1 MSDAFS
7 IFIDPRFNGVFSQTA
22 SLQGAKDEVDFDVE
36 SLHAEARA
44 VISSAV
50 QATRSGDADPN
61 ARIALILGEAGFG
74 KTHLLA
80 ASLRRLAVQGH
91 LYPAVIQMTSPVT
104 DADYDRWMLEAVIRE
119 LNNPYFG
126 IPRLGDDAK
135 ALLGLLPGEDAAR
148 FRKAVQDEDR
158 GLCETLAEEFAPRLG
173 EELERRAHG
182 RSVPAP
188 EQIAMLLVRR
198 GSAPEWHPPLIDLA
212 HALLSLDGSAEA
224 RGFTACAETGD
235 ADCLQVVPQLARRL
249 RRRIHEKTNS
259 VVSEDFL
266 KALLLHYGGDLAGF
280 DALGGQAAETEVPGL
295 SFAALERPEQYR
307 RRLGDISAAARAVD
321 GAFVLAFDQLESFWS
336 LANEALYVRAIEKAV
351 NLVQEFPNISIV
363 LASLRNVYE
372 ELHDKL
378 VQSTRDRIRL
388 SLAPAYLRPP
398 KPDQLR
404 ALFEKRMAR
413 VAELAEIEDS
423 APLMALIPDWLID
436 GLAGSRIRE
445 ALSELARFRAMTL
458 SLERIPEES
467 EFFDDTAP
475 ATPVPQA
482 ARDYAKAWQDH
493 LDQHTAFDAPETDE
507 ARLDLLRWAAGALS
521 AELSP
526 VQVRAEAS
534 TLKETQTLG
543 LQLTFSG
550 GETGQNEM
558 RFLGICT
565 AINRDHRLARQIES
579 VRRHA
584 GAARPVIVG
593 KQRFPRSK
601 SAQVA
606 RPLDKLRGAGG
617 IVVDFEP
624 ADWQMLSAAKSFVDA
639 HQSEGGFRAWR
650 AETGFLL
657 NRIAPLRAIFLPTI
671 DIAAPAPE
679 VEVEAEAAEH
689 AGPPPEA
696 APAPPA
702 SAELVAPGTLEEPAD
717 VAPAAEPSASAVAPA
732 VSEEVVIDFKKHEA
746 RAAGADRFQ
755 VFLGTS
761 DAKTP
766 IYWDPHHP
774 DDKLLN
780 FGFLVTGD
788 PGSGKTQTLRVLIDA
803 MARADYPMCIL
814 DFKNDYADD
823 SFAKPL
829 GLSVYDV
836 SRAGLPFNPLH
847 PVPGG
852 QGEVQPIRHIHTIA
866 EIFQRVFGLG
876 TQQQAKLKNALRQ
889 GFEDRGI
896 NLQHWYRAGE
906 ITAPGFGDVVEYL
919 REHKESQT
927 LLNRVDPLF
936 DLGLFPNDD
945 SAPLTFGD
953 LLENK
958 IVLDLH
964 DLPNDEIKAA
974 IAELIII
981 QAHGHALRG
990 EAPRVLRRLFVFDEA
1005 WRVKDSQRLQEMAR
1019 EGRAFGIGIAIGT
1032 QFPVDIPDDL
1042 AGSLETQIFLSNSE
1056 ARHQAATVRKLC
1068 SSTSTT
1074 EGQRLWQKAASLG
1087 QLQGFIR
1094 NQHYKPY
1101 RLITVYPHYL
1111 RGMAAEERASGT
1123 AGQLAGPA
1131 G

>member
-7 IFIDPRFNGVFSQTA
+7 IFIDPLFSSVFSQTA
-22 SLQGAKDEVDFDVE
+22 SLQGAKDEVTYDVE
-36 SLHAEARA
+36 SLHGEARA
-44 VISSAV
+44 AIASAV
-50 QATRSGDADPN
+50 RATRAGEPDPN

-91 LYPAVIQMTSPVT
+91 LYPAVVQMTSPVT

-126 IPRLGDDAK
+126 IPRIGDDVK
-135 ALLGLLPGEDAAR
+135 ALLALLPGEDAGR
-148 FRKAVQDEDR
+148 FRKAVQDEEQR
-158 GLCETLAEEFAPRLG
+158 LCEALADEFAPRLVA
-173 EELERRAHG
+173 EWERRAPAQP
-182 RSVPAP
+182 VPSA
-188 EQIAMLLVRR
+188 EQISRLLVKR
-198 GSAPEWHPPLIDLA
+198 GTTPEWHPPLIDLA
-212 HALLSLDGSAEA
+212 HALLSSLGGAEA
-224 RGFTACAETGD
+224 RAFRACAETGD
-235 ADCLQVVPQLARRL
+235 AACLEVVPQLARAL
-249 RRRIHEKTNS
+249 RRHIHRKIGA
-259 VVSEDFL
+259 VVNEDFL

-280 DALGGQAAETEVPGL
+280 DALSGQAAETEAPGL
-295 SFAALERPEQYR
+295 RFAALETPEQYR
-307 RRLGDISAAARAVD
+307 RRLGDISVAARAVD
-321 GAFVLAFDQLESFWS
+321 GAFVIAFDQLESFWS
-336 LANEALYVRAIEKAV
+336 LANESLYVRAIEKAV
-351 NLVQEFPNISIV
+351 NLVQEFPNLSIV
-363 LASLRNVYE
+363 LASLRAVYE

-378 VQSTRDRIRL
+378 VQSVRDRIRL
-388 SLAPAYLRPP
+388 SLAPVHLRPP
-398 KPDQLR
+398 NREQLH
-404 ALFEKRMAR
+404 ALFARRMGR
-413 VAELAEIEDS
+413 VAALSGEGDGAALTE
-423 APLMALIPDWLID
+423 LIPDWLID

-445 ALSELARFRAMTL
+445 ALSELARFRAMAAR
-458 SLERIPEES
+458 LERLPEEA
-467 EFFDDTAP
+467 EFFDDAGPSAP
-475 ATPVPQA
+475 EPQS

-493 LDQHTAFDAPETDE
+493 LDRQSAFDVPETDE
-507 ARLDLLRWAAGALS
+507 ARIDLLRWAAGALA
-521 AELSP
+521 AELAP
-526 VQVRAEAS
+526 TQVRAEARVMS
-534 TLKETQTLG
+534 DEAATRAM
-543 LQLTFSG
+543 QLTFSG
-550 GETGQNEM
+550 GEDGQGEM
-558 RFLGICT
+558 RFLGICSAT
-565 AINRDHRLARQIES
+565 NRDFKLARQIEA

-584 GAARPVIVG
+584 GDARPIVIG

-601 SAQVA
+601 NAQVA
-606 RPLDKLRGAGG
+606 APLDKLRACGG
-617 IVVDFEP
+617 IIVDFEP
-624 ADWQMLSAAKSFVDA
+624 AEWQMLSAARSFIEA

-657 NRIAPLRAIFLPTI
+657 NRIAPLRAIFLPTLAL
-671 DIAAPAPE
+671 AAPAPE
-679 VEVEAEAAEH
+679 VAPALDETTAAAAPEPRDSTVSEVSERAAEH
-689 AGPPPEA
+689 EGPEPLTA
-696 APAPPA
+696 APSDAAPPA
-702 SAELVAPGTLEEPAD
+702 DEP
-717 VAPAAEPSASAVAPA
+717 EP
-732 VSEEVVIDFKKHEA
+732 VIDFEKHQA
-746 RAAGADRFQ
+746 RAAASDRFQ

-766 IYWDPHHP
+766 IFWDPHHP

-788 PGSGKTQTLRVLIDA
+788 PGSGKTQTLRVIIDA
-803 MARADYPMCIL
+803 MARAGYPMCIL

-847 PVPGG
+847 PVPGT

-876 TQQQAKLKNALRQ
+876 TQQQARLKNALRQ

-896 NLQHWYRAGE
+896 DLQRWYRAEE
-906 ITAPGFGDVVEYL
+906 ITAPGFGDIVEYL
-919 REHKESQT
+919 REHKEAQT

-936 DLGLFPNDD
+936 DLGLFPSDD
-945 SAPLTFGD
+945 TAPMTFGD
-953 LLENK
+953 LLESR

-974 IAELIII
+974 LAELIII

-1005 WRVKDSQRLQEMAR
+1005 WRVKDSLRLQEMAR
-1019 EGRAFGIGIAIGT
+1019 EGRAFGIAIAIGT

-1068 SSTSTT
+1068 SSTSTV

-1101 RLITVYPHYL
+1101 RLMEVYPHYL
-1111 RGMAAEERASGT
+1111 RNTHAQTREIRRADVQKEPAE
-1123 AGQLAGPA
+1123 
-1131 G
+1131 

>member
-7 IFIDPRFNGVFSQTA
+7 IFIDPRFGGVFSQTA
-22 SLQGAKDEVDFDVE
+22 SLQGAKEEVDFDVE
-36 SLHAEARA
+36 SLHAEARGA
-44 VISSAV
+44 ITSAV
-50 QATRSGDADPN
+50 RATRSADADPN
-61 ARIALILGEAGFG
+61 ARIALILGESGFG

-80 ASLRRLAVQGH
+80 ASLRRLAVQGQ
-91 LYPAVIQMTSPVT
+91 LYPSVIQMTSPVT

-135 ALLGLLPGEDAAR
+135 ALLGLLPAEDAAQ
-148 FRKAVQDEDR
+148 FRQAVQDEHPALYQR
-158 GLCETLAEEFAPRLG
+158 LARDFAPRLA
-173 EELERRAHG
+173 EEMARRAHG
-182 RSVPAP
+182 RTVPAP

-198 GSAPEWHPPLIDLA
+198 GSAPEWHPPLSDLA
-212 HALLSLDGSAEA
+212 HALLSHLGSADARTFKAKAEA
-224 RGFTACAETGD
+224 GD
-235 ADCLQVVPQLARRL
+235 LDCLEAAPPLARSL
-249 RRRIHEKTNS
+249 RRFIHQRTS
-259 VVSEDFL
+259 TVVNEDFL

-280 DALGGQAAETEVPGL
+280 DALGGHAAETEVPGL

-307 RRLGDISAAARAVD
+307 RRLGDISTAARAVD

-336 LANEALYVRAIEKAV
+336 LANESLYVRAIEKAV

-372 ELHDKL
+372 ELNDKL

-388 SLAPAYLRPP
+388 SLAPVYLKPP
-398 KPDQLR
+398 NRNQLR
-404 ALFEKRMAR
+404 TLFERRMAR
-413 VAELAEIEDS
+413 VAALAETADS
-423 APLMALIPDWLID
+423 APLMDLIPDWLVD
-436 GLAGSRIRE
+436 GLVGARIRE
-445 ALSELARFRAMTL
+445 ALSELARFRAMAA
-458 SLERIPEES
+458 SLERLPVEA
-467 EFFDDTAP
+467 EFFDDAAP
-475 ATPVPQA
+475 ATPAPQS

-507 ARLDLLRWAAGALS
+507 ARRDLLRWAANALT
-521 AELSP
+521 AELAP
-526 VQVRAEAS
+526 VQVRPEAS
-534 TLKETQTLG
+534 TLKETQTMG

-550 GETGQNEM
+550 GEAGQNEI
-558 RFLGICT
+558 RFVGICT
-565 AINRDHRLARQIES
+565 AINRDYRLARQIES

-584 GAARPVIVG
+584 GDARPAIVG

-606 RPLDKLRGAGG
+606 GPLDKLRAAGG

-624 ADWQMLSAAKSFVDA
+624 ADWQMLSAAKDFIET

-671 DIAAPAPE
+671 DIAGPAPE
-679 VEVEAEAAEH
+679 MEPEPEARAHAA
-689 AGPPPEA
+689 PPPEIAPAQPSDEAPAEPLQPETIEEPA
-696 APAPPA
+696 APAITDDA
-702 SAELVAPGTLEEPAD
+702 
-717 VAPAAEPSASAVAPA
+717 
-732 VSEEVVIDFKKHEA
+732 VIDFKKHEA
-746 RAAGADRFQ
+746 RAAQSDRFQ

-761 DAKTP
+761 DASTP

-774 DDKLLN
+774 DDRLLN

-814 DFKNDYADD
+814 DFKNDYAGE

-847 PVPGG
+847 PVPGM

-876 TQQQAKLKNALRQ
+876 TQQQARLKNALRR

-906 ITAPGFGDVVEYL
+906 ITAPGFGDIVEYL

-936 DLGLFPNDD
+936 DLGLFPGDET
-945 SAPLTFGD
+945 APLTFGD
-953 LLENK
+953 LLESK

-1019 EGRAFGIGIAIGT
+1019 EGRAFGIAIAIGT

-1068 SSTSTT
+1068 SSTGTV
-1074 EGQRLWQKAASLG
+1074 EGQRVWHMAAALG

-1094 NQHYKPY
+1094 NQHHKPY
-1101 RLITVYPHYL
+1101 RLMTVYPHYL
-1111 RGMAAEERASGT
+1111 RDAQPETVATPAE
-1123 AGQLAGPA
+1123 
-1131 G
+1131 

>member
-1 MSDAFS
+1 MSDAFG
-7 IFIDPRFNGVFSQTA
+7 IFIDPRYDSVFSQTA
-22 SLQGAKDEVDFDVE
+22 SLQSAKDEVNFDVE
-36 SLHAEARA
+36 SLHGEARA
-44 VISSAV
+44 AINAAV
-50 QATRSGDADPN
+50 RATRAVESDPN

-91 LYPAVIQMTSPVT
+91 LYPAVVQMTSPVS
-104 DADYDRWMLEAVIRE
+104 DGDYDRWMLEAVIRE

-126 IPRLGDDAK
+126 IPRIGDDAR
-135 ALLGLLPGEDAAR
+135 ALLALLPGEDAAR
-148 FRKAVQDEDR
+148 FRKAVQDEDQR
-158 GLCETLAEEFAPRLG
+158 LCEALADEFGPRLVV
-173 EELERRAHG
+173 EWERRA
-182 RSVPAP
+182 PAQAAP
-188 EQIAMLLVRR
+188 TAEQIARLLTKR
-198 GSAPEWHPPLIDLA
+198 GTKPEWYPPLIDLA
-212 HALLSLDGSAEA
+212 HALLSGLGGTEARAFKASAEA
-224 RGFTACAETGD
+224 GD
-235 ADCLQVVPQLARRL
+235 LDSLHVVPQLARAL
-249 RRRIHEKTNS
+249 RRHIHRKTGA
-259 VVSEDFL
+259 VIDEDFL

-280 DALGGQAAETEVPGL
+280 DALGGRAAETEVPGL
-295 SFAALERPEQYR
+295 SFAALDTPERYR
-307 RRLGDISAAARAVD
+307 RRLGDIAVAARAVD
-321 GAFVLAFDQLESFWS
+321 GAFVIAFDQLESFWS

-351 NLVQEFPNISIV
+351 NLVQEFPNLSIV
-363 LASLRNVYE
+363 LASLRAVYE

-378 VQSTRDRIRL
+378 IQSVRDRIRL

-398 KPDQLR
+398 NREQLR
-404 ALFEKRMAR
+404 ALFARRMDRIA
-413 VAELAEIEDS
+413 VQAGINDGE
-423 APLMALIPDWLID
+423 PLMALVPDWLID
-436 GLAGSRIRE
+436 GLAGARIRE
-445 ALSELARFRAMTL
+445 ALSELGRFRAMAAR
-458 SLERIPEES
+458 LERLPEED
-467 EFFDDTAP
+467 EFFDDAAP
-475 ATPVPQA
+475 AAPQPQS

-493 LDQHTAFDAPETDE
+493 LDQHSAFDVPETDE
-507 ARLDLLRWAAGALS
+507 ARIDLLRWAAGALA
-521 AELSP
+521 AELAP

-534 TLKETQTLG
+534 TLKETQTMG

-550 GETGQNEM
+550 GEDGQNEM
-558 RFLGICT
+558 RFLGVCT

-584 GAARPVIVG
+584 GAARPIVVG

-601 SAQVA
+601 TAQVA
-606 RPLDKLRGAGG
+606 GPLEKLRGVGG

-624 ADWQMLSAAKSFVDA
+624 ADWQLLSAARNFVEA

-650 AETGFLL
+650 AEAGFLL

-671 DIAAPAPE
+671 EISAPAPE
-679 VEVEAEAAEH
+679 IGAEAAFSEH
-689 AGPPPEA
+689 ASTSPDRPLAPEVDGET
-696 APAPPA
+696 
-702 SAELVAPGTLEEPAD
+702 AEETLD
-717 VAPAAEPSASAVAPA
+717 SAVGADPA
-732 VSEEVVIDFKKHEA
+732 GSVAQTEVAVADAKKHEA
-746 RAAGADRFQ
+746 RAGAEDRFQ

-766 IYWDPHHP
+766 IFWDPHHP

-814 DFKNDYADD
+814 DFKNDYAED

-906 ITAPGFGDVVEYL
+906 ITAPGFGDIVEYL

-936 DLGLFPNDD
+936 DLGLFPSDD
-945 SAPLTFGD
+945 TAPMTFGD
-953 LLENK
+953 LLERR

-1005 WRVKDSQRLQEMAR
+1005 WRVKDSLRLQEMAR
-1019 EGRAFGIGIAIGT
+1019 EGRAFGIAIAIGT

-1068 SSTSTT
+1068 SSTSTI

-1101 RLITVYPHYL
+1101 RLIQVFPHYL
-1111 RGMAAEERASGT
+1111 RGEAEDSTRPVSVRE
-1123 AGQLAGPA
+1123 PA
-1131 G
+1131 E

>member
-22 SLQGAKDEVDFDVE
+22 SLQGAKDEVSFDVD
-36 SLHAEARA
+36 SLHAEARGA
-44 VISSAV
+44 ISSAV
-50 QATRSGDADPN
+50 RATRSGDADPN

-80 ASLRRLAVQGH
+80 ASLRQLAVQGQ

-135 ALLGLLPGEDAAR
+135 ALIGLLPTEDAAR
-148 FRKAVQDEDR
+148 FRKAVQDED
-158 GLCETLAEEFAPRLG
+158 GALCQQLAHAFAPRLAA
-173 EELERRAHG
+173 EMERRAQG
-182 RSVPAP
+182 RTVPAP
-188 EQIAMLLVRR
+188 EHIAMLLVRR
-198 GSAPEWHPPLIDLA
+198 GSAPEWHTPLIDLA
-212 HALLSLDGSAEA
+212 HALLSQLGTADARTFKAKAEA
-224 RGFTACAETGD
+224 GD
-235 ADCLQVVPQLARRL
+235 LDCLEAVPPLARGL
-249 RRRIHEKTNS
+249 RRLIHQRTNN
-259 VVSEDFL
+259 VVNEDFL

-280 DALGGQAAETEVPGL
+280 DALGGHAAETEVPGL
-295 SFAALERPEQYR
+295 SFAAMERPEQFR
-307 RRLGDISAAARAVD
+307 RRLGDISTAARAVD

-336 LANEALYVRAIEKAV
+336 LANESLYVRAIEKAV

-388 SLAPAYLRPP
+388 SLAPVYLKPP
-398 KPDQLR
+398 NRNQLR
-404 ALFEKRMAR
+404 ALFERRMAR
-413 VAELAEIEDS
+413 VAALAEMEDS
-423 APLMALIPDWLID
+423 APLMDLIPDWLVD
-436 GLAGSRIRE
+436 GLVGARIRE
-445 ALSELARFRAMTL
+445 ALSEFARFRAMAL
-458 SLERIPEES
+458 NLERLPEEA
-467 EFFDDTAP
+467 EFFDDAAP
-475 ATPVPQA
+475 ATPAPQS

-507 ARLDLLRWAAGALS
+507 ARLDLLRWAANALA
-521 AELSP
+521 AELAP
-526 VQVRAEAS
+526 VQVRPEAS
-534 TLKETQTLG
+534 TLKETQTMG

-550 GETGQNEM
+550 GETGQNEI

-565 AINRDHRLARQIES
+565 AINRDYRLARQIES

-584 GAARPVIVG
+584 GDARPVVVG

-606 RPLDKLRGAGG
+606 GPLEKLRAAGG

-624 ADWQMLSAAKSFVDA
+624 ADWQMLSAAKDFVET

-671 DIAAPAPE
+671 DISAPAPE
-679 VEVEAEAAEH
+679 MEPEPNERGHAAPPPEVAPVASVAEERPEALQPEAAEDLDQI
-689 AGPPPEA
+689 AEGG
-696 APAPPA
+696 A
-702 SAELVAPGTLEEPAD
+702 SEEPA
-717 VAPAAEPSASAVAPA
+717 EPVMT
-732 VSEEVVIDFKKHEA
+732 EEAVIDFKKHEA
-746 RAAGADRFQ
+746 RAAASDRFQ

-774 DDKLLN
+774 DDRLLN

-814 DFKNDYADD
+814 DFKNDYAGE

-847 PVPGG
+847 PVPGM

-876 TQQQAKLKNALRQ
+876 TQQQARLKNALRQ

-906 ITAPGFGDVVEYL
+906 ITAPGFGDIVEYL

-936 DLGLFPNDD
+936 DLGLFPSDD
-945 SAPLTFGD
+945 TAPMTFGD
-953 LLENK
+953 LLERK
-958 IVLDLH
+958 VVLDLH

-1019 EGRAFGIGIAIGT
+1019 EGRAFGIAIAIGT

-1068 SSTSTT
+1068 SSTSTL
-1074 EGQRLWQKAASLG
+1074 EGQRVWQKAASLG

-1101 RLITVYPHYL
+1101 RLMTVYPHYL
-1111 RGMAAEERASGT
+1111 REAEPEAVAT
-1123 AGQLAGPA
+1123 PA
-1131 G
+1131 E

>member
-7 IFIDPRFNGVFSQTA
+7 IFIDPRFNNLFTQTA
-22 SLQGAKDEVDFDVE
+22 SLQGAKEEVNFDVE
-36 SLHAEARA
+36 SLHAEARDA
-44 VISSAV
+44 ITSAV
-50 QATRSGDADPN
+50 RATRSGDADPN

-80 ASLRRLAVQGH
+80 ASLRRLAVQGQ

-104 DADYDRWMLEAVIRE
+104 DLDYDRWMLEAVIRE

-135 ALLGLLPGEDAAR
+135 ALLGLLPAEDAAK
-148 FRKAVQDEDR
+148 FRQAVQNEDS
-158 GLCETLAEEFAPRLG
+158 GLCQRLAHEFAPLLAD
-173 EELERRAHG
+173 EMARRAHG
-182 RSVPAP
+182 RTIPAP
-188 EQIAMLLVRR
+188 EQIAMLLIRR

-212 HALLSLDGSAEA
+212 HALLSYEGSDDARRFREQAEA
-224 RGFTACAETGD
+224 GEAD
-235 ADCLQVVPQLARRL
+235 APEAVPPLARSVRRL
-249 RRRIHEKTNS
+249 IHRRTGA
-259 VVSEDFL
+259 VVSEDFI

-280 DALGGQAAETEVPGL
+280 DALGGQAVETEVAGL
-295 SFAALERPEQYR
+295 QFAGLERPEQYR
-307 RRLGDISAAARAVD
+307 RRLGDISTAARAVD

-351 NLVQEFPNISIV
+351 NLVQEFPNISVV

-388 SLAPAYLRPP
+388 SLAPAYLKPP
-398 KPDQLR
+398 KPDQLH

-413 VAELAEIEDS
+413 LAVLAGMADS
-423 APLMALIPDWLID
+423 APLMALVPDWLID

-445 ALSELARFRAMTL
+445 ALSELARFRAMAS
-458 SLERIPEES
+458 SLDRIPNEA
-467 EFFDDTAP
+467 EFFDDAAP
-475 ATPVPQA
+475 AAPVPQS

-493 LDQHTAFDAPETDE
+493 LDQHTAFDVPDTDD
-507 ARLDLLRWAAGALS
+507 ARLDLLRWASGALS
-521 AELSP
+521 AELAP
-526 VQVRAEAS
+526 VQVRADAS
-534 TLKETQTLG
+534 ALSDETRTRAM
-543 LQLTFSG
+543 QLTFSG
-550 GETGQNEM
+550 GDPERNEM

-565 AINRDHRLARQIES
+565 AINRDYRLAKQIEA

-584 GAARPVIVG
+584 GDARPVVVG

-606 RPLDKLRGAGG
+606 GPLDKLRAGG
-617 IVVDFEP
+617 GMVVDFEP
-624 ADWQMLSAAKSFVDA
+624 ADWQMLSAAKSFIDA

-671 DIAAPAPE
+671 DISAPAPE
-679 VEVEAEAAEH
+679 VKPAPEARDQTA
-689 AGPPPEA
+689 PTEA
-696 APAPPA
+696 APTAPAIEESP
-702 SAELVAPGTLEEPAD
+702 EPAEIE
-717 VAPAAEPSASAVAPA
+717 PAEQPGQPV
-732 VSEEVVIDFKKHEA
+732 VSEEAVIDFRRHEA
-746 RAAGADRFQ
+746 RALEAERFQ

-774 DDKLLN
+774 EDRLLN

-803 MARADYPMCIL
+803 MARANYPMCIL
-814 DFKNDYADD
+814 DFKNDYAED

-829 GLSVYDV
+829 ELSVYDV

-847 PVPGG
+847 PVPGM

-876 TQQQAKLKNALRQ
+876 TQQQAKLKAALRR

-945 SAPLTFGD
+945 NAPLTFGD
-953 LLENK
+953 LLEQK

-990 EAPRVLRRLFVFDEA
+990 EAPRVLQRLFVFDEA

-1019 EGRAFGIGIAIGT
+1019 EGRAFGIAIAIGT

-1068 SSTSTT
+1068 SSVSTV
-1074 EGQRLWQKAASLG
+1074 EGQRVWQKAASLG

-1101 RLITVYPHYL
+1101 KLITVYPHYL
-1111 RGMAAEERASGT
+1111 REAGGQALASPAE
-1123 AGQLAGPA
+1123 
-1131 G
+1131 

>member
-1 MSDAFS
+1 MVDAFS

-22 SLQGAKDEVDFDVE
+22 SLQGAKDEVSFDVV
-36 SLHAEARA
+36 SLHAEARGA
-44 VISSAV
+44 ISSAV
-50 QATRSGDADPN
+50 RATRSGDADPN

-80 ASLRRLAVQGH
+80 ASLRRLAVQGQ

-148 FRKAVQDEDR
+148 FRQAVQDEDR
-158 GLCETLAEEFAPRLG
+158 ALCQQLAHEFAPRLA
-173 EELERRAHG
+173 EEMARRAQG
-182 RSVPAP
+182 RTAPTP

-198 GSAPEWHPPLIDLA
+198 GSAPQWQPPLIDLA
-212 HALLSLDGSAEA
+212 DALLSHFGSADARTFRAKAEA
-224 RGFTACAETGD
+224 GD
-235 ADCLQVVPQLARRL
+235 LDCLDAVPPLARSL
-249 RRRIHEKTNS
+249 RRFIHQRTHNI
-259 VVSEDFL
+259 VNEDFL

-280 DALGGQAAETEVPGL
+280 DALGGHAAGTEVPGL

-307 RRLGDISAAARAVD
+307 RRLGDISTAARAVD

-336 LANEALYVRAIEKAV
+336 LANESLYVRAIEKAV

-388 SLAPAYLRPP
+388 SLAPVYLKPP
-398 KPDQLR
+398 NRDQLG
-404 ALFEKRMAR
+404 ALFARRMTR
-413 VAELAEIEDS
+413 VAALAELEDS
-423 APLMALIPDWLID
+423 APLVDLIPDWLVD
-436 GLAGSRIRE
+436 GLVGARIRE
-445 ALSELARFRAMTL
+445 ALSELARFRAMAL
-458 SLERIPEES
+458 SLERLPEEA
-467 EFFDDTAP
+467 EFFDDAVP
-475 ATPVPQA
+475 AAPVPQS

-493 LDQHTAFDAPETDE
+493 LDQHTAFDMPETDE
-507 ARLDLLRWAAGALS
+507 ARLDLLRWAASALA

-534 TLKETQTLG
+534 TLTDTQTKG

-550 GETGQNEM
+550 GEAGQNEM

-565 AINRDHRLARQIES
+565 AINRDYRLARQIES

-584 GAARPVIVG
+584 GDARPVIVG

-601 SAQVA
+601 SAQA
-606 RPLDKLRGAGG
+606 AGPLDKLRAAGG

-624 ADWQMLSAAKSFVDA
+624 ADWQMLSAARDFVET

-657 NRIAPLRAIFLPTI
+657 SRIAPLRAIFLPTI
-671 DIAAPAPE
+671 EISAAAPEMEREPE
-679 VEVEAEAAEH
+679 EREH
-689 AGPPPEA
+689 AAPPPVA
-696 APAPPA
+696 AQ
-702 SAELVAPGTLEEPAD
+702 
-717 VAPAAEPSASAVAPA
+717 EPSAEDVAESPEPVKTDDPA
-732 VSEEVVIDFKKHEA
+732 EPAITEEAVIDFKKHES
-746 RAAGADRFQ
+746 RAAVSGRFQ
-755 VFLGTS
+755 VFLGAS

-774 DDKLLN
+774 EDRLLN

-814 DFKNDYADD
+814 DFKNDYAGE

-847 PVPGG
+847 PVPGM

-876 TQQQAKLKNALRQ
+876 TQQQAKLKNALRR

-896 NLQHWYRAGE
+896 DLQRWYRAGE
-906 ITAPGFGDVVEYL
+906 ITAPGFGDIVEHL

-936 DLGLFPNDD
+936 DLGLFPSDD
-945 SAPLTFGD
+945 TAPLTFGD
-953 LLENK
+953 LLERK
-958 IVLDLH
+958 VVLDLH

-1019 EGRAFGIGIAIGT
+1019 EGRAFGIAIAIGT

-1068 SSTSTT
+1068 SSTSTV
-1074 EGQRLWQKAASLG
+1074 EGQRVWHKAASLG

-1111 RGMAAEERASGT
+1111 REAEPEAVS
-1123 AGQLAGPA
+1123 APA
-1131 G
+1131 E

>member
-22 SLQGAKDEVDFDVE
+22 SLQGAKDEVNFDVQ

-44 VISSAV
+44 AITSAV
-50 QATRSGDADPN
+50 RATRSGDADPN

-80 ASLRRLAVQGH
+80 ASLRRLAVQGQ

-119 LNNPYFG
+119 LNNPYFA

-135 ALLGLLPGEDAAR
+135 ALLGLLPAEDAGR

-158 GLCETLAEEFAPRLG
+158 ELCKRIANEFAPRLA
-173 EELERRAHG
+173 EEMERRAHG
-182 RSVPAP
+182 RAVPTP
-188 EQIAMLLVRR
+188 DQIAMLLVSR
-198 GSAPEWHPPLIDLA
+198 GSAPEWQPPLIDLA
-212 HALLSLDGSAEA
+212 DALLSRLGSADARTFKAKAEA
-224 RGFTACAETGD
+224 GD
-235 ADCLQVVPQLARRL
+235 LDCLEAAPPLARSL
-249 RRRIHEKTNS
+249 RRFIHQRTNN
-259 VVSEDFL
+259 VVNEDFL

-280 DALGGQAAETEVPGL
+280 DALAGHAAETEVPGL
-295 SFAALERPEQYR
+295 SFVALERPEQYR
-307 RRLGDISAAARAVD
+307 RRLGDISTAARAVD

-351 NLVQEFPNISIV
+351 NLVQEFPNISVV

-388 SLAPAYLRPP
+388 SLAPAYLKPP
-398 KPDQLR
+398 KPEQLR
-404 ALFEKRMAR
+404 ALFERRMTR
-413 VAELAEIEDS
+413 VAELAEMHDS
-423 APLMALIPDWLID
+423 APLMEMIPEWLVD
-436 GLAGSRIRE
+436 GLVGARIRE
-445 ALSELARFRAMTL
+445 ALSELARFRAMAA
-458 SLERIPEES
+458 SLERLPEEA
-467 EFFDDTAP
+467 EFFDDAGP
-475 ATPVPQA
+475 AAAVPQS

-493 LDQHTAFDAPETDE
+493 LDQHTAFDVPDTDQ

-521 AELSP
+521 AELAP
-526 VQVRAEAS
+526 VQVRPEAS
-534 TLKETQTLG
+534 TLKETQTMG
-543 LQLTFSG
+543 LQLTFISDDPAR
-550 GETGQNEM
+550 NEI

-565 AINRDHRLARQIES
+565 AINRDYRLAKQIES
-579 VRRHA
+579 VRRNA
-584 GAARPVIVG
+584 GDARPVVVG

-606 RPLDKLRGAGG
+606 GPLDKLRAAGG

-624 ADWQMLSAAKSFVDA
+624 ADWQMLSAAKSFVES

-657 NRIAPLRAIFLPTI
+657 SRIAPLRAIFLPTI
-671 DIAAPAPE
+671 DIGAPAPE
-679 VEVEAEAAEH
+679 LESEPNERDHAAPSSEDVASEPTVPTPTQGKSSEEPAEAAPTPEPH
-689 AGPPPEA
+689 TPP
-696 APAPPA
+696 
-702 SAELVAPGTLEEPAD
+702 
-717 VAPAAEPSASAVAPA
+717 
-732 VSEEVVIDFKKHEA
+732 VSEEAVIDLQKHET
-746 RAAGADRFQ
+746 RAAASDRFQ

-774 DDKLLN
+774 DDRLLN

-803 MARADYPMCIL
+803 MAQTDYPICIL

-829 GLSVYDV
+829 GLSVYDI

-847 PVPGG
+847 PVPGM

-876 TQQQAKLKNALRQ
+876 TQQQAKLKNALRR

-936 DLGLFPNDD
+936 DLGLFPSDD
-945 SAPLTFGD
+945 TAPLTFGD
-953 LLENK
+953 LLEKK

-1019 EGRAFGIGIAIGT
+1019 EGRAFGIAIAIGT

-1068 SSTSTT
+1068 SSTSTL
-1074 EGQRLWQKAASLG
+1074 EGQRLWNKAASLG

-1101 RLITVYPHYL
+1101 RMITVYPHYL
-1111 RGMAAEERASGT
+1111 RHTRSEVEPISTADLTQAPAE
-1123 AGQLAGPA
+1123 
-1131 G
+1131 

>member
-1 MSDAFS
+1 MTDAFS

-22 SLQGAKDEVDFDVE
+22 SLQGAKDEVNVDVE
-36 SLHAEARA
+36 SLHAEARDA
-44 VISSAV
+44 ISSAV
-50 QATRSGDADPN
+50 RATRSGDADPN

-80 ASLRRLAVQGH
+80 ASLRRLAVQGQ

-104 DADYDRWMLEAVIRE
+104 DDDYDRWMLEAVIRE

-135 ALLGLLPGEDAAR
+135 ALLGLLPAEDAAR
-148 FRKAVQDEDR
+148 FRQSVQDEDR
-158 GLCETLAEEFAPRLG
+158 ALCERLAREFAPRLA
-173 EELERRAHG
+173 EEMERRAHG
-182 RSVPAP
+182 RAVPAP
-188 EQIAMLLVRR
+188 EHIAQLLVRR

-212 HALLSLDGSAEA
+212 HALLAHMGSADARTFSARAEAGDLDGL
-224 RGFTACAETGD
+224 D
-235 ADCLQVVPQLARRL
+235 AVPPLARSL
-249 RRRIHEKTNS
+249 RRLIHQRTGA
-259 VVSEDFL
+259 VVNEDFL
-266 KALLLHYGGDLAGF
+266 RALLLHYGGDLAGF
-280 DALGGQAAETEVPGL
+280 DALCGHAAETDVEGL
-295 SFAALERPEQYR
+295 SFPALERPEQYR
-307 RRLGDISAAARAVD
+307 RRLGDISTAARAVN

-351 NLVQEFPNISIV
+351 NLVQEFPNISVV

-388 SLAPAYLRPP
+388 SLAPAHLKPP
-398 KPDQLR
+398 KPEQLR
-404 ALFEKRMAR
+404 ALFERRMAH
-413 VAELAEIEDS
+413 VARLAGMEDS

-436 GLAGSRIRE
+436 GLTGSRIRE
-445 ALSELARFRAMTL
+445 ALSELARFRAMAL
-458 SLERIPEES
+458 SLERIPEEA
-467 EFFDDTAP
+467 EFFDDAAP
-475 ATPVPQA
+475 AAAPVPQS

-493 LDQHTAFDAPETDE
+493 LDQHTAFDVPETDE
-507 ARLDLLRWAAGALS
+507 ARLDLLRWVASALS
-521 AELSP
+521 AELAP
-526 VQVRAEAS
+526 VQVRPEAS
-534 TLKETQTLG
+534 NLTETHTRS

-550 GETGQNEM
+550 GEEGQNEI

-565 AINRDHRLARQIES
+565 AINRDYRLAKQIES
-579 VRRHA
+579 VRRHS
-584 GAARPVIVG
+584 GDARPVVVG
-593 KQRFPRSK
+593 RQRFPRSK

-606 RPLDKLRGAGG
+606 GPLDKLRAAGG

-624 ADWQMLSAAKSFVDA
+624 ADWQMLSAARSFVET

-671 DIAAPAPE
+671 DIRAPVPEMDTEPQERDHAA
-679 VEVEAEAAEH
+679 
-689 AGPPPEA
+689 PPPEA
-696 APAPPA
+696 VPSAPAA
-702 SAELVAPGTLEEPAD
+702 QAAAEPGDVESPEEPAERTAKPVVSD
-717 VAPAAEPSASAVAPA
+717 EAVIA
-732 VSEEVVIDFKKHEA
+732 FRKHEA
-746 RAAGADRFQ
+746 RAAEAERFQ

-774 DDKLLN
+774 EERLLN

-823 SFAKPL
+823 NFARPL

-847 PVPGG
+847 PVPGM

-876 TQQQAKLKNALRQ
+876 TQQQAKLKNALRR

-906 ITAPGFGDVVEYL
+906 ITSPGFGDVVEYL

-945 SAPLTFGD
+945 TAPLTFGD
-953 LLENK
+953 LLEKK

-1068 SSTSTT
+1068 SSTSTV
-1074 EGQRLWQKAASLG
+1074 EGQRVWNKAASLG

-1101 RLITVYPHYL
+1101 RVITVYPHYL
-1111 RGMAAEERASGT
+1111 RGVAPDAIAA
-1123 AGQLAGPA
+1123 PA
-1131 G
+1131 E

>member
-1 MSDAFS
+1 MGDAFET
-7 IFIDPRFNGVFSQTA
+7 FIDPRFGGVFSQTA
-22 SLQGAKDEVDFDVE
+22 SLQSAKDEVNFDVE
-36 SLHAEARA
+36 SLHGEARGA
-44 VISSAV
+44 IGSAV
-50 QATRSGDADPN
+50 RATRSGDADPN

-80 ASLRRLAVQGH
+80 ASLRQLALQGQ

-135 ALLGLLPGEDAAR
+135 ALLGLLRAEDAAR
-148 FRKAVQDEDR
+148 FRRAVQDEDR
-158 GLCETLAEEFAPRLG
+158 ALCERLAHEFAPQLT
-173 EELERRAHG
+173 EEMARRAQG
-182 RSVPAP
+182 RTVPTP
-188 EQIAMLLVRR
+188 DQIAMLLVRR
-198 GSAPEWHPPLIDLA
+198 GSTPQWQPPLIDLA
-212 HALLSLDGSAEA
+212 DALLSQLGSADARSFKAKAEAGDIDCLEAVSPLA
-224 RGFTACAETGD
+224 RG
-235 ADCLQVVPQLARRL
+235 LRRL
-249 RRRIHEKTNS
+249 IHQRTHH
-259 VVSEDFL
+259 VVNEDFL
-266 KALLLHYGGDLAGF
+266 KALLLHYGGDLSGF
-280 DALGGQAAETEVPGL
+280 DALGGHAAETEVPGL

-307 RRLGDISAAARAVD
+307 RRLGDISTAARAVD

-336 LANEALYVRAIEKAV
+336 LANESLYVRAIEKAV

-378 VQSTRDRIRL
+378 VQSARDRIRL
-388 SLAPAYLRPP
+388 SLAPVYLKPP
-398 KPDQLR
+398 NREQLR
-404 ALFEKRMAR
+404 ALFERRMAR
-413 VAELAEIEDS
+413 VAALAQVEDS
-423 APLMALIPDWLID
+423 APLMELIPEWLVD
-436 GLAGSRIRE
+436 GLVGARIRE
-445 ALSELARFRAMTL
+445 ALSELSRFRAMA
-458 SLERIPEES
+458 LELGRLPGEA
-467 EFFDDTAP
+467 EFFGDAAP
-475 ATPVPQA
+475 EAAAPQS

-493 LDQHTAFDAPETDE
+493 LDKHTAFDAPETDE
-507 ARLDLLRWAAGALS
+507 ERRDLLRWAASALA
-521 AELSP
+521 AELAP
-526 VQVRAEAS
+526 VQVRPEAS
-534 TLKETQTLG
+534 TLTETQTMG

-550 GETGQNEM
+550 AEAGQHEI

-565 AINRDHRLARQIES
+565 ATNRDYRLAKQIES

-584 GAARPVIVG
+584 GDARPVIVG

-606 RPLDKLRGAGG
+606 APLDKLRAAGG

-624 ADWQMLSAAKSFVDA
+624 ADWQMLSAARDFIET

-657 NRIAPLRAIFLPTI
+657 SRIAPLRAIFLPTI
-671 DIAAPAPE
+671 EISAPAPE
-679 VEVEAEAAEH
+679 MEREPDARDHAAPSPELSESDLSPQGPAGQAEAAPVE
-689 AGPPPEA
+689 G
-696 APAPPA
+696 
-702 SAELVAPGTLEEPAD
+702 L
-717 VAPAAEPSASAVAPA
+717 AEPVMIEEAV
-732 VSEEVVIDFKKHEA
+732 VELKKHEA
-746 RAAGADRFQ
+746 RATASERFQ

-774 DDKLLN
+774 DDRLLN

-823 SFAKPL
+823 NFAKPL
-829 GLSVYDV
+829 GVSVYDV

-847 PVPGG
+847 PVPGM
-852 QGEVQPIRHIHTIA
+852 QGEVQPIRHIHTIS

-876 TQQQAKLKNALRQ
+876 TQQQARLKNALRQ

-906 ITAPGFGDVVEYL
+906 ITAPGFGDIVEYL
-919 REHKESQT
+919 REHKEAQT

-936 DLGLFPNDD
+936 DLGLFPGDET
-945 SAPLTFGD
+945 APMTFGD
-953 LLENK
+953 LLKGK

-990 EAPRVLRRLFVFDEA
+990 EAPRALRRLFVFDEA

-1019 EGRAFGIGIAIGT
+1019 EGRAFGIAIAIGT

-1068 SSTSTT
+1068 SSTSTG
-1074 EGQRLWQKAASLG
+1074 EGQRVWQKAASLG

-1101 RLITVYPHYL
+1101 RLMTVYPHYL
-1111 RGMAAEERASGT
+1111 REGEPEAVATPAE
-1123 AGQLAGPA
+1123 
-1131 G
+1131 

>member
-7 IFIDPRFNGVFSQTA
+7 IFIDPRFAGVFSQTA
-22 SLQGAKDEVDFDVE
+22 SLQGAKEEVDFDVE
-36 SLHAEARA
+36 GLHSEARTA
-44 VISSAV
+44 IASAV
-50 QATRSGDADPN
+50 RATRAGDADPN

-80 ASLRRLAVQGH
+80 ATLRRFAVQGH
-91 LYPAVIQMTSPVT
+91 LYPAVVQMTSPVT

-119 LNNPYFG
+119 LNNPYFA
-126 IPRLGDDAK
+126 IPRLGDDTK
-135 ALLGLLPGEDAAR
+135 TLLGLLPASDAAQ
-148 FRKAVQDEDR
+148 FRQAAQDEDR
-158 GLCETLAEEFAPRLG
+158 AQCQRLAEALAPRLVA
-173 EELERRAHG
+173 EWERRAPG
-182 RSVPAP
+182 QPPPAP
-188 EQIAMLLVRR
+188 EHLAQLLVKR
-198 GSAPEWHPPLIDLA
+198 GSAADWHAPLMDLA
-212 HALLSLDGSAEA
+212 DSLLSLDTSAAVRRFKTRAEA
-224 RGFTACAETGD
+224 GEAE
-235 ADCLQVVPQLARRL
+235 CLAAVPELARSL
-249 RRRIHEKTNS
+249 RRIIHKRTNS
-259 VVSEDFL
+259 VVSEDFVR
-266 KALLLHYGGDLAGF
+266 ALLVHYGGDLAGF

-307 RRLGDISAAARAVD
+307 RRLGDISTAARAAD

-336 LANEALYVRAIEKAV
+336 LANESLYVRAIEKSV
-351 NLVQEFPNISIV
+351 NLVQEFPNISVV

-388 SLAPAYLRPP
+388 SLSPAYLKPP
-398 KPDQLR
+398 KPAQLR
-404 ALFEKRMAR
+404 ALFDKRMER
-413 VAELAEIEDS
+413 VARLAETDDS
-423 APLMALIPDWLID
+423 EALKALVPDWLVD
-436 GLAGSRIRE
+436 GLAGARIRE
-445 ALSELARFRAMTL
+445 ALSELGRFRAMAA
-458 SLERIPEES
+458 SLERLPEEG
-467 EFFDDTAP
+467 EFFDDAAP
-475 ATPVPQA
+475 EAPVPQT

-493 LDQHTAFDAPETDE
+493 LDQHTAFDVPETDE
-507 ARLDLLRWAAGALS
+507 ARLDLLRWSAGALA
-521 AELSP
+521 AEIAP

-534 TLKETQTLG
+534 TLRETQTLG

-550 GETGQNEM
+550 GVDGQNEM

-565 AINRDHRLARQIES
+565 AVNRDYRLAKQIEA

-584 GAARPVIVG
+584 GAARPIVVG

-601 SAQVA
+601 TAQVA
-606 RPLDKLRGAGG
+606 SPLDKLRAAGG

-624 ADWQMLSAAKSFVDA
+624 ADWRMLSAAKGFVEV

-671 DIAAPAPE
+671 AISAPAPE
-679 VEVEAEAAEH
+679 LSPAMDDTPATLPPAPEAHGEG
-689 AGPPPEA
+689 AGPPDD
-696 APAPPA
+696 APAH
-702 SAELVAPGTLEEPAD
+702 AEQDAPAD
-717 VAPAAEPSASAVAPA
+717 PEPVP
-732 VSEEVVIDFKKHEA
+732 VQPEEMPEPVIDFARHEA
-746 RAAGADRFQ
+746 RAAASDRFQ

-814 DFKNDYADD
+814 DFKNDYAED

-906 ITAPGFGDVVEYL
+906 ITAPGFGDIVEYL

-936 DLGLFPNDD
+936 DLGLFPSDD
-945 SAPLTFGD
+945 TAPMTFGD
-953 LLENK
+953 LLERR

-1005 WRVKDSQRLQEMAR
+1005 WRVKDSLRLQEMAR
-1019 EGRAFGIGIAIGT
+1019 EGRAFGIAIAIGT

-1068 SSTSTT
+1068 SSTSTV

-1111 RGMAAEERASGT
+1111 RDEGPQAVATPAE
-1123 AGQLAGPA
+1123 
-1131 G
+1131 

>member
-1 MSDAFS
+1 MS
-7 IFIDPRFNGVFSQTA
+7 
-22 SLQGAKDEVDFDVE
+22 
-36 SLHAEARA
+36 
-44 VISSAV
+44 
-50 QATRSGDADPN
+50 
-61 ARIALILGEAGFG
+61 
-74 KTHLLA
+74 
-80 ASLRRLAVQGH
+80 
-91 LYPAVIQMTSPVT
+91 AVIQMTSPVT

-126 IPRLGDDAK
+126 IPRLGEDAK
-135 ALLGLLPGEDAAR
+135 ALLGLLPAEEAAR
-148 FRKAVQDEDR
+148 FRKSVQDEDR
-158 GLCETLAEEFAPRLG
+158 VLCQTLAHDFAPRLV
-173 EELERRAHG
+173 EEMERRAPG
-182 RSVPAP
+182 RAVPAP
-188 EQIAMLLVRR
+188 EHVAQLLVKR
-198 GSAPEWHPPLIDLA
+198 GSAPEWYPPLIDLA
-212 HALLSLDGSAEA
+212 HALLSLERSADARSFCERAEA
-224 RGFTACAETGD
+224 GD
-235 ADCLQVVPQLARRL
+235 AECLEAVPPLARSL
-249 RRRIHEKTNS
+249 RRIIHKRTNS

-280 DALGGQAAETEVPGL
+280 DALSGQAAETDVPGL
-295 SFAALERPEQYR
+295 NFAALERAEQYR
-307 RRLGDISAAARAVD
+307 RRLGDISTAARAVD

-351 NLVQEFPNISIV
+351 NLVQEFPNISVV

-388 SLAPAYLRPP
+388 SLAPAHLKPP
-398 KPDQLR
+398 KPEQLR
-404 ALFEKRMAR
+404 ALFEKRMER
-413 VAELAEIEDS
+413 VAKLAEMEDS
-423 APLMALIPDWLID
+423 PALMALIPDWLID

-445 ALSELARFRAMTL
+445 ALSELARFRAMAL
-458 SLERIPEES
+458 SLERLPEEA
-467 EFFDDTAP
+467 EFFDDAAP
-475 ATPVPQA
+475 ETPMPQS

-493 LDQHTAFDAPETDE
+493 LDRHTSFDIPDTDD
-507 ARLDLLRWAAGALS
+507 ARLDLLRWVAGALA
-521 AELSP
+521 AELAP
-526 VQVRAEAS
+526 MQVRAEAS
-534 TLKETQTLG
+534 DLSDEARTKAM
-543 LQLTFSG
+543 QLSFRG
-550 GETGQNEM
+550 GEAGQNEM

-565 AINRDHRLARQIES
+565 SINRDYRLAKQIEA

-584 GAARPVIVG
+584 GDARPVVVG

-606 RPLDKLRGAGG
+606 APLDKLRAAGG
-617 IVVDFEP
+617 IVVDFES
-624 ADWQMLSAAKSFVDA
+624 ADWQMLSAARSFVAA

-650 AETGFLL
+650 AETGFML

-671 DIAAPAPE
+671 SLGAPAPE
-679 VEVEAEAAEH
+679 LEPDHEVAEAPGQLVQEPSGAMPGPEDAEAEGETLAV
-689 AGPPPEA
+689 AGEA
-696 APAPPA
+696 A
-702 SAELVAPGTLEEPAD
+702 LEMP
-717 VAPAAEPSASAVAPA
+717 AEP
-732 VSEEVVIDFKKHEA
+732 VIDFKKHEA
-746 RAAGADRFQ
+746 RAAASDRFQ

-788 PGSGKTQTLRVLIDA
+788 PGSGKTQTLRVIIDA
-803 MARADYPMCIL
+803 MARANYPMCIL
-814 DFKNDYADD
+814 DFKNDYAED

-847 PVPGG
+847 PVPGM
-852 QGEVQPIRHIHTIA
+852 QGEVQPIRHIHTIS

-876 TQQQAKLKNALRQ
+876 TQQQARLKNALRQ

-906 ITAPGFGDVVEYL
+906 ISAPGFGDIIEYL
-919 REHKESQT
+919 REHKEAQT

-936 DLGLFPNDD
+936 DLGLFPSDD
-945 SAPLTFGD
+945 TAPMTFGD
-953 LLENK
+953 LLESK

-1005 WRVKDSQRLQEMAR
+1005 WRVKDSLRLQEMAR
-1019 EGRAFGIGIAIGT
+1019 EGRAFGIAIAIGT

-1068 SSTSTT
+1068 ASTSTI
-1074 EGQRLWQKAASLG
+1074 EGQRVWQKAASLG

-1101 RLITVYPHYL
+1101 RLISVYPHYL
-1111 RGMAAEERASGT
+1111 RRAQPEAMATPAE
-1123 AGQLAGPA
+1123 
-1131 G
+1131 

>member
-22 SLQGAKDEVDFDVE
+22 SLQGAKDEVNFDVD
-36 SLHAEARA
+36 SLHAEARGA
-44 VISSAV
+44 ISSAV
-50 QATRSGDADPN
+50 RATRSGDADPN

-80 ASLRRLAVQGH
+80 ASLRQLAVQGQ

-148 FRKAVQDEDR
+148 FRQAVQDEDR
-158 GLCETLAEEFAPRLG
+158 ALCQRLAHDFAPRLA
-173 EELERRAHG
+173 EEMERRAHG
-182 RSVPAP
+182 RAVPTP
-188 EQIAMLLVRR
+188 DQIAMLLVRR
-198 GSAPEWHPPLIDLA
+198 GSAPEWQPPLIDLA
-212 HALLSLDGSAEA
+212 DALLSHLGSADARTFKARAEA
-224 RGFTACAETGD
+224 GD
-235 ADCLQVVPQLARRL
+235 LDCLEAVPPLARSL
-249 RRRIHEKTNS
+249 RRLVHQRTNN
-259 VVSEDFL
+259 VVNEDFL

-280 DALGGQAAETEVPGL
+280 DALAGHAAETEVPGL

-307 RRLGDISAAARAVD
+307 RRLGDISTAARAVD

-336 LANEALYVRAIEKAV
+336 LANESLYVRAIEKAV

-388 SLAPAYLRPP
+388 SLAPAYLKPP
-398 KPDQLR
+398 NRDQLR
-404 ALFEKRMAR
+404 ALFARRMAR
-413 VAELAEIEDS
+413 VAALAEMEDS
-423 APLMALIPDWLID
+423 APLMDLIPDWLVD
-436 GLAGSRIRE
+436 GLVGARIRE
-445 ALSELARFRAMTL
+445 ALSELARFRAMAL
-458 SLERIPEES
+458 NLERLPEEA
-467 EFFDDTAP
+467 EFFDDAAP
-475 ATPVPQA
+475 ATPAPQS

-493 LDQHTAFDAPETDE
+493 LDQHTAFDVPETDE
-507 ARLDLLRWAAGALS
+507 ARLDLLRWAAGALA
-521 AELSP
+521 AELAP
-526 VQVRAEAS
+526 VQVRPEAS
-534 TLKETQTLG
+534 TLKETQTMG

-550 GETGQNEM
+550 GQAGQNEI

-565 AINRDHRLARQIES
+565 AINRDYRLAKQIES

-584 GAARPVIVG
+584 GDARPVIVG

-606 RPLDKLRGAGG
+606 GPLEKLRAAGG

-624 ADWQMLSAAKSFVDA
+624 ADWQMLSAAKGFVET

-671 DIAAPAPE
+671 DISAPAPE
-679 VEVEAEAAEH
+679 MEPEPKDRDHAA
-689 AGPPPEA
+689 APPPEA
-696 APAPPA
+696 AAADPAPD
-702 SAELVAPGTLEEPAD
+702 T
-717 VAPAAEPSASAVAPA
+717 AAEPVAIAPAGEPEDDTEEPA
-732 VSEEVVIDFKKHEA
+732 VSEDAVIAFKTHEA
-746 RAAGADRFQ
+746 RAADADRFQ
-755 VFLGTS
+755 VFIGTS

-774 DDKLLN
+774 EDRLLN

-788 PGSGKTQTLRVLIDA
+788 PGSGKTQTLRVIIDA

-814 DFKNDYADD
+814 DFKNDYAGE

-829 GLSVYDV
+829 NLSVYDV

-847 PVPGG
+847 PVPGM

-876 TQQQAKLKNALRQ
+876 TQQQAKLKNALRR

-936 DLGLFPNDD
+936 DLGLFPSDD
-945 SAPLTFGD
+945 TAPLTFGD
-953 LLENK
+953 LLERK

-990 EAPRVLRRLFVFDEA
+990 DAPRVLRRLFVFDEA

-1068 SSTSTT
+1068 SSTSTV
-1074 EGQRLWQKAASLG
+1074 EGQRVWNKAAALG

-1101 RLITVYPHYL
+1101 KVITVYPHYL
-1111 RGMAAEERASGT
+1111 RGDDSEAFARPAE
-1123 AGQLAGPA
+1123 
-1131 G
+1131 